1 MAAATDN
8 NLPWRERRQSSEGK
22 RERGKWV
29 RKNPSKSYF
38 ISLAIKT
45 MHFVSRYMLLIQFN
59 VKFLRCS
66 KDKIVERRGRLAE
79 CASGEEGF

>member
-1 MAAATDN
+1 M
-8 NLPWRERRQSSEGK
+8 EGK
-22 RERGKWV
+22 ASILGGKEGERGKWV
-29 RKNPSKSYF
+29 RKNPNKSYF

-59 VKFLRCS
+59 VKSLRCS